1 MKLIQILLIF
11 YYMLPIGN
19 TQEPKRTRKQKLKKK
34 PQYIYIYNPWKAGAA
49 THLKHKRCHYSIT
62 THVDF

>member
-34 PQYIYIYNPWKAGAA
+34 PQYIYIYIIHGKQEQQLISSTKGV
-49 THLKHKRCHYSIT
+49 IT
-62 THVDF
+62 A

>member
-34 PQYIYIYNPWKAGAA
+34 PQYIYIIHGKQEQQLISSTKGV
-49 THLKHKRCHYSIT
+49 IT
-62 THVDF
+62 A